1 MSASLLNLVFPAL
14 MILAGVKDAF
24 TYRIPNWLTLT
35 VALLFWPF
43 ALLQGMPMD
52 MLLWHAVTGV
62 VLLVIGFALFAM
74 GLFGGGDAKLMAAA
88 GFWFGW
94 PVAMKFLVF
103 TALAGGAL
111 ALVIALWTALQ
122 MDQEMRGH
130 TWIERFKNKK
140 IDVPYGVAFAA
151 GAVIAFP
158 DSWWWQVPN

>member
-1 MSASLLNLVFPAL
+1 MLASTSIVVFPSL
-14 MILAGVKDAF
+14 MILAGVKDAM
-24 TYRIPNWLTLT
+24 TYRIPNWLTLA

-43 ALLQGMPMD
+43 ALLNAMPGE
-52 MLLWHAVTGV
+52 MLLWHAVTGLA
-62 VLLVIGFALFAM
+62 LLALGFGLFAA

-94 PVAMKFLVF
+94 PAVIKFLVY

-111 ALVIALWTALQ
+111 GILIALWTAIH

-130 TWIERFKNKK
+130 SWIQRWKSKK
-140 IDVPYGVAFAA
+140 IDVPYGIAFAV

-158 DSWWWQVPN
+158 DSWWWKLMS